1 MTSRDFTIEELLQH
15 PVFRQ
20 WVIERDAS
28 AAAYW
33 QEWLQEHPHRATDLA
48 RAREMLLLIGGP
60 SHEPSAADAAE
71 TWERVLQSIN
81 RGSGRLVQMPGHR
94 MRRWWSY
101 AAVLTGILVMT
112 YAIYFFSR
120 KDTLHYATA
129 MGEIRTVELPD
140 HSQVRLNVNSTLRYS
155 EKWDNGGPR
164 EVWLDGEA
172 FFTVQHQQ
180 HNRRFIVHTADVDIQ
195 VVGTEFNVNTRWVKT
210 QVVLSTGVVKL
221 MLNSKDAPGGAVK
234 QAPITMKPGDMVTYS
249 SATQELSNKKVD
261 PAAYASWRTGVLS
274 FDETPVAE
282 VIRSLQDNLGVV
294 IQLEDERLGGQTYT
308 GSIPMNDIN
317 VFFKTLER
325 SFNVHTRKT
334 GANTYTIVNQE
345 DK

>member
-20 WVIERDAS
+20 WVIERDAN

-33 QEWLQEHPHRATDLA
+33 QEWLQQYPHRATDLA
-48 RAREMLLLIGGP
+48 KAREMLLLIGGP
-60 SHEPSAADAAE
+60 SHVPAATDAAE
-71 TWERVLQSIN
+71 TWERVLQSIDSG
-81 RGSGRLVQMPGHR
+81 GSRLVQMSRNR

-112 YAIYFFSR
+112 YAIYFFLK

-129 MGEIRTVELPD
+129 MGEMRTFELPD
-140 HSQVRLNVNSTLRYS
+140 HSLVRLNVNSTLRYS
-155 EKWDNGGPR
+155 EELDNGGPR
-164 EVWLDGEA
+164 EVWLNGEA
-172 FFTVQHQQ
+172 FFTVRHQHN
-180 HNRRFIVHTADVDIQ
+180 NRRFIVHTTDVDIQ
-195 VVGTEFNVNTRWVKT
+195 VVGTEFNVNTRRVKT

-221 MLNSKDAPGGAVK
+221 VLNKKNVSGD
-234 QAPITMKPGDMVTYS
+234 APITMKPGDMVTYS
-249 SATQELSNKKVD
+249 AETEELSNKRVD
-261 PAAYASWRTGVLS
+261 PAAYASWRSGVLS

-294 IQLEDERLGGQTYT
+294 IQLKADSVGLQTYT
-308 GSIPMNDIN
+308 GSIPTNNID

-325 SFNVHTRKT
+325 SFNVHIRKT

>member
-20 WVIERDAS
+20 WVIERDAN

-33 QEWLQEHPHRATDLA
+33 QEWLQQYPHRAADLA
-48 RAREMLLLIGGP
+48 KAREMLLLIGGP
-60 SHEPSAADAAE
+60 SHAPAATDAAE
-71 TWERVLQSIN
+71 TWERVLQSID
-81 RGSGRLVQMPGHR
+81 SSSRLVQMPRNR

-101 AAVLTGILVMT
+101 AAVITGILIMT
-112 YAIYFFSR
+112 YAIYFVIR

-129 MGEIRTVELPD
+129 MGEMRTLELPD
-140 HSQVRLNVNSTLRYS
+140 HSLVRLNVNSTLRYS
-155 EKWDNGGPR
+155 EEWDNDGPR
-164 EVWLDGEA
+164 EVWLEGEA
-172 FFTVQHQQ
+172 FFTVQHQ
-180 HNRRFIVHTADVDIQ
+180 HNNRRFIVHTTDVDIQ
-195 VVGTEFNVNTRWVKT
+195 VVGTEFNVNTRRVKT

-221 MLNSKDAPGGAVK
+221 VLNKKGTSGTAPA

-249 SATQELSNKKVD
+249 SVTEELINKKVD

-274 FDETPVAE
+274 YDETPVAE
-282 VIRSLQDNLGVV
+282 VIRSLQDNLGVI
-294 IQLEDERLGGQTYT
+294 IQLEDDSLGLQTYT
-308 GSIPMNDIN
+308 GSIPTNNID

-325 SFNVHTRKT
+325 SFNVHIRKT
-334 GANTYTIVNQE
+334 GTNTYTIVNQE